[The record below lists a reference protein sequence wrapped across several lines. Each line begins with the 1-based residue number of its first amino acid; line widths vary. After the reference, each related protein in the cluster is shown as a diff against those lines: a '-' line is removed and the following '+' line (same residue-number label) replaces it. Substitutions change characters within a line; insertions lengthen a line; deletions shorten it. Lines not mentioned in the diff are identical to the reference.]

1 MNRGFTL
8 LELLIVLA
16 LATGLGLIALPLPVQ
31 HRDRFVMQ
39 QAMRRL
45 RLGLDRGRLAA
56 ERFGQPCALHLSQ
69 PGWEAPATGA
79 LPPCRGASMPLIPA
93 AGAELAVHSNL
104 PDALRFSAN
113 GLILDGGMV
122 VLSHPRLG
130 HASCLVIALPL
141 GIARTGT
148 YHGDPS
154 IRFSS
159 SSCRPDHAVD

>member
-16 LATGLGLIALPLPVQ
+16 LATGLGLIAMPLPAQ
-31 HRDRFVMQ
+31 LRDRQVLQ

-56 ERFGQPCALHLSQ
+56 ERSGQPCALHLSQ
-69 PGWEAPATGA
+69 PGWEAPASGV
-79 LPPCRGASMPLIPA
+79 LPPCGVALTPLIPGP
-93 AGAELAVHSNL
+93 GAELAVHSNL
-104 PDALRFSAN
+104 PDALRFSST

-130 HASCLVIALPL
+130 HARCLVIALPL

-148 YHGDPS
+148 YRGDPS
-154 IRFSS
+154 ISFSS
-159 SSCRPDHAVD
+159 SRCRPDHAAG

>member
-31 HRDRFVMQ
+31 HRDRFVLQ

-69 PGWEAPATGA
+69 QGWEAPATGV
-79 LPPCRGASMPLIPA
+79 LPPCRGC
-93 AGAELAVHSNL
+93 VHA
-104 PDALRFSAN
+104 P
-113 GLILDGGMV
+113 
-122 VLSHPRLG
+122 
-130 HASCLVIALPL
+130 
-141 GIARTGT
+141 
-148 YHGDPS
+148 DPS
-154 IRFSS
+154 GW
-159 SSCRPDHAVD
+159 C